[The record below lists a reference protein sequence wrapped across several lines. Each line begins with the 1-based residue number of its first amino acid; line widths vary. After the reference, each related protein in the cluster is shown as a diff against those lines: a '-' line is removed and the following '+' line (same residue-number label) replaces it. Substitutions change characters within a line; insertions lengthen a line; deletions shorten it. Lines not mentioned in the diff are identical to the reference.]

1 MTGSDISLILSGS
14 IIATYIWRFIGV
26 LLSSRIDPDGAV
38 FEWVGCVAY
47 AMLAGLMARVMFYPV
62 GLLEQTT
69 FLSRAVALG
78 PGFLVFFLSKR
89 NFFAGTMAATT
100 TFYLLIRFY
109 EGF

>member
-1 MTGSDISLILSGS
+1 MVRFSSGW
-14 IIATYIWRFIGV
+14 AVWPTPCW
-26 LLSSRIDPDGAV
+26 PD
-38 FEWVGCVAY
+38 
-47 AMLAGLMARVMFYPV
+47 LMARVMFYPV

-78 PGFLVFFLSKR
+78 LGFLVFFLSKR